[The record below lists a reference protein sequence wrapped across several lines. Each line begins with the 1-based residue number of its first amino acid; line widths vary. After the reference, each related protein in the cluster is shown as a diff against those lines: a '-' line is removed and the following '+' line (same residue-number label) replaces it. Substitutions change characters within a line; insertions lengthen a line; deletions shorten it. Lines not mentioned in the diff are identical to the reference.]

1 MLPAYFRIRIEAPG
15 YAFPIRR
22 QTVKGRAV
30 FTRLDTFARLLYE
43 KLLRYVLKFGIVGL
57 AGYVVDVGLF
67 NLLRVGV
74 FGDDHFFQGPIG
86 AKIISAG
93 VATIAT
99 WFGNRYWT
107 FREHRRKN
115 YLLELAEFSTVSVG
129 GILIGLACLWVSHY
143 LLGFTSLLADNISSN
158 VVGLVLGT
166 SFRFLLYRFWV
177 YGHHRADGLTTRA
190 SSDGQ
195 RPAQVSTSHRPNGS
209 EHAKVTRGG

>member
-1 MLPAYFRIRIEAPG
+1 MSSHLVVLG
-15 YAFPIRR
+15 
-22 QTVKGRAV
+22 
-30 FTRLDTFARLLYE
+30 RLLYE

-57 AGYVVDVGLF
+57 AGYFVDVGLF
-67 NLLRVGV
+67 NALRLGA
-74 FGDDHFFQGPIG
+74 FGDSHFFQGPIG
-86 AKIISAG
+86 AKIVSAG
-93 VATIAT
+93 IATVVT

-158 VVGLVLGT
+158 LVGLVLGT

-177 YGHHRADGLTTRA
+177 YGHHRADGLTAREHKAEAARLTIFEDEKSANEAAA
-190 SSDGQ
+190 S
-195 RPAQVSTSHRPNGS
+195 
-209 EHAKVTRGG
+209 